1 MATIGSFTANKDG
14 YTGTIRTMTINV
26 KAKIVINEN
35 KKGDSAPDFRIYAGQ
50 AELGAAWK
58 AQTKE
63 NEPRDYLSVLL
74 DDPSFAEPIRAA
86 LFDEDGVTYLVWNR
100 RGNAKS

>member
-1 MATIGSFTANKDG
+1 MATIGNFTASKDG
-14 YTGTIRTMTINV
+14 YVGTIRTMTINV
-26 KAKIVINEN
+26 KAKFVINEN
-35 KKGDSAPDFRIYAGQ
+35 KKSDSTPDYRIYAGQ

-63 NEPRDYLSVLL
+63 DDTRDYLSVLL

-86 LFDEDGVTYLVWNR
+86 LFEEDGAAYLVWNR
-100 RGNAKS
+100 REN